1 VAAAEHLDVTYCE
14 GWDAQQQVLVGPLT
28 VRVAR
33 DRDAAGEQYAVLIGP
48 AERPRLLLEVAWRH
62 LYCAVWVFDSL
73 LRRTRK
79 ADFRRLE
86 AERLFLNETR
96 EWRYATSQQREFDEA
111 APTGTYRFSTQGQAE
126 KRLRP
131 AGEGG
136 GLRVSWEQMP
146 VEQLWRPAPQF
157 GDWELLAAAVA
168 PELPWPMVLTE
179 RPDPDGDAGGRGWRA
194 GDQRPWRPPL
204 PLRPSRLELLFRAGT
219 RYELEPG
226 GPVVV
231 EVRQAGR
238 LRMPSGRL
246 IAADP
251 AWLDAELEP
260 FTTTVS
266 PGAYP
271 VALAVIRFE
280 QDPRHQRVAAANL
293 VVRQEPVV
301 SWELALRPGEDPR
314 MLGEGEFF
322 GFGVDT
328 GTAAFLDAAAL
339 TAMVGLVTDGWETFV
354 ERHGGNLYRQQQA
367 EVAEMIDPA
376 SGANLIAFESG
387 WGDGA
392 YPTWIGRTA
401 AGEVACFVADM
412 LVVHDAT
419 VLP

>member
-1 VAAAEHLDVTYCE
+1 VTAAEHLDLTYCE
-14 GWDAQQQVLVGPLT
+14 GWDAQRQVPVGPLP

-33 DRDAAGEQYAVLIGP
+33 ERDAAGEQYAVLIGP
-48 AERPRLLLEVAWRH
+48 AERPRLLIEVAWRH
-62 LYCAVWVFDSL
+62 HYCAIWVFDPL

-79 ADFRRLE
+79 AELRRLE
-86 AERLFLNETR
+86 EERLFLNETR
-96 EWRYATSQQREFDEA
+96 EWRYTTAQQREFDQA
-111 APTGTYRFSTQGQAE
+111 AWTGSYRFSTQGQAE
-126 KRLRP
+126 KQLQP
-131 AGEGG
+131 AGERG
-136 GLRVSWEQMP
+136 GLRVTWEQVP
-146 VEQLWRPAPQF
+146 LEQLWRPAPRF
-157 GDWELLAAAVA
+157 GDWAPLAAAID
-168 PELPWPMVLTE
+168 PEMPWPMVLTE
-179 RPDPDGDAGGRGWRA
+179 RPDPDDDPGGRGGRA
-194 GDQRPWRPPL
+194 GDQRPWRPPM
-204 PLRPSRLELLFRAGT
+204 PLRPSQLELLFRAGT
-219 RYELEPG
+219 RYALEPG

-231 EVRQAGR
+231 EVREAGR

-246 IAADP
+246 IVADP

-280 QDPRHQRVAAANL
+280 RDPAHQRVAAANL

-314 MLGEGEFF
+314 TLGDREFF
-322 GFGVDT
+322 GFGVDA

-339 TAMVGLVTDGWETFV
+339 TAMIGLVTDAWVAFV

-367 EVAEMIDPA
+367 EAAEVIDPT

-412 LVVHDAT
+412 LVVQDAT